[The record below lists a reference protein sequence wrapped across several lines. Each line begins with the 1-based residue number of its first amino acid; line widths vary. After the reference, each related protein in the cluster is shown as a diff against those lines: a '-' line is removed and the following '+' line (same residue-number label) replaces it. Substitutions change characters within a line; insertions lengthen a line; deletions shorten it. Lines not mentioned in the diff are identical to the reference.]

1 MWIRSSRSQPLMA
14 AIREPART
22 YEAWMKM
29 VDSYYA
35 RLRSRP
41 HIVRITSSTALR
53 YAPVHKKEHAVDA
66 SLVSE
71 YRRFSAQPNH
81 AKGTASSTN
90 SARRGSSNIGKESRI
105 NLEQWAIY
113 GRQDKSPSPA
123 HFRHS
128 HKAAVLSFQQKRPST
143 SNDAWTKLPLAQR

>member
-1 MWIRSSRSQPLMA
+1 
-14 AIREPART
+14 
-22 YEAWMKM
+22 MKM

-41 HIVRITSSTALR
+41 HIVRITFSTALR

-113 GRQDKSPSPA
+113 GRQDKSPSA
-123 HFRHS
+123 F
-128 HKAAVLSFQQKRPST
+128 ST
-143 SNDAWTKLPLAQR
+143 LAQSCSVKLPTEMALNEQ

>member
-1 MWIRSSRSQPLMA
+1 
-14 AIREPART
+14 
-22 YEAWMKM
+22 MKM

-53 YAPVHKKEHAVDA
+53 YTPVHKKEHAVDA

-71 YRRFSAQPNH
+71 YGRFSAQPNH

-90 SARRGSSNIGKESRI
+90 SARSNIGKESRI

-113 GRQDKSPSPA
+113 GRQDKSPSA
-123 HFRHS
+123 F
-128 HKAAVLSFQQKRPST
+128 ST
-143 SNDAWTKLPLAQR
+143 LAQSCSVKLPAEMALNEQ